1 MVVDGSIP
9 GAYIAMS
16 GMSSSRIR
24 TTNTKGINLSFGG

>member
-9 GAYIAMS
+9 GAYIAIN

-24 TTNTKGINLSFGG
+24 TINTKGTNLSFGG